1 MDFPEHKLIY
11 SSDMVC
17 RECGSNNWH
26 IGITYNNRNGGW
38 YYGEFDEMGLNGDE
52 DVWCGECE
60 TWRELISPE
69 EVN

>member
-60 TWRELISPE
+60 TWRELKKGGE
-69 EVN
+69 